1 MLPPFED
8 AMPNGL
14 DVNRLLGLAEE
25 CRVLAGISTEE
36 SAAKSYLR
44 VAEFY
49 EAIAK
54 EERMVAVRKAARTE
68 RFQKS

>member
-1 MLPPFED
+1 
-8 AMPNGL
+8 MPKGL

-25 CRVLAGISTEE
+25 CRILAGIVTEE

-54 EERMVAVRKAARTE
+54 EERMVAVPKAARTD